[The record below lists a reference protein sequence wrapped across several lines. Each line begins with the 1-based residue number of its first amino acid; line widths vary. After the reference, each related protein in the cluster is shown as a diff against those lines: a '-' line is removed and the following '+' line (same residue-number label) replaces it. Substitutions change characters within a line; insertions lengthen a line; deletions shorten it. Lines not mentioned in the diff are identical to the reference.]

1 MRRTDRPLA
10 ATGSAKVHTMVEP
23 VSFEKLVEQRRQ
35 VLDAVDVPPAQGQ
48 RIWGLA
54 LSGGGIRSAT
64 FCLGLLKALAQQKML
79 LRFDL
84 LSTVSGGGY
93 VGATLGRLL
102 SRARSAAEV
111 KQVAEAFG
119 DADGRWF
126 TWWLRANGRYLIP
139 RGAKDTTFA
148 LALYLRNLTGVH
160 FELGLLALL
169 LGVVLALFDLL
180 AWGGLGY
187 LGYAYDWFFDA
198 ARYVPQWLPAVA
210 LLLPVVMLIGTVEAS
225 AYWCIPW
232 LTDPALKRWHA
243 LSYWG
248 AGIVCALMLRS
259 FHSWLDTVQTDVGAS
274 LRTVLWWAAMMLVGA
289 WLFSIPMAAYVLLK
303 AEHEPDARLRADLA
317 RNRLTRW
324 IANAWRA
331 GAVVV
336 LIGLVD
342 RFAWFLAFEASPTAQ
357 AGAGLALAALAAVV
371 RALLP
376 SIASL
381 LQQRATLP
389 PLLIGRIAGYALT
402 FLLCSWWVSLVHRAA
417 LGAAFQ
423 RHSPNFGATLVVLA
437 VIGVP
442 VVAYLL
448 LTGRNLKFLNLS
460 SLHAF
465 YWARL
470 ARSYLG
476 AANGMRFNGA
486 RALGA
491 TEELPRPMPVSPTLI
506 AVSDIQRDDD
516 IAFAQYAPQRHGGP
530 IHIVNVCVNQT
541 RDPRGGLFNQ
551 DRRGLAMSMA
561 SSGHLRVSQ
570 EAWQPLPSNALTLG
584 RWTAISGAAIAPG
597 LGSLSRGG
605 ISALATF
612 AGLRLGYWWNK
623 DEGSS
628 DSAATTQPSLLAKS
642 VGLLRETFGIFRGT
656 DRAQWFL
663 TDGGHF
669 ENTAAYCLLAQR
681 AEIIVLAD
689 CGADPQYAF
698 KDLENLVRKARID
711 LQTEILFQ
719 RPKKKPVAAAT
730 TQQLTA
736 PASEWP
742 QEMKVFGSLNDLA
755 SPTSSC
761 CLALAR
767 VDYRGAKDR
776 QAILIVVKPNVSDGL
791 PVDLVN
797 FKAHNPAFPQEATAD
812 QFFSEAQWESYYSLG
827 KYLGGKLTR
836 EFVERLPEKW
846 SDYFEPDEQSSLETV
861 AAAPKSDAPAPKT
874 DAEKATP
881 ASARLPARIGAATAA
896 GALGLGAAATL
907 GVSVWQAIDSYRTAS
922 AKQVADE
929 RAALKEL
936 TDLWAKVLPAS
947 SPASGVANI
956 GALAAAIVR
965 TADTLCPANEAG
977 WFQRSVVAETVYQS
991 ALKQCAS
998 LDKRDQPQ
1006 PCTALLEAAHPML
1019 QSRLPDCLVPQEGAT
1034 LAIPPPRYWVF
1045 NYAIDAPFARAHP
1058 CDPLALERKVADDR
1072 YRSGQLK
1079 LDAAYGSDPDDIA
1092 AATPKECNANATLV
1106 AKLTASFTGV
1116 REPLDDR
1123 LAAIA
1128 PPAAAKPAADKAAA
1142 DKPAAD
1148 RPALPMPPPP
1158 PVSVEAQA
1166 SKPEVPAASAPTTAR
1181 PAPAPAA
1188 KATGQVCD
1196 GRTVYLQI
1204 YGPQQRDEARS
1215 YREPWRE
1222 LGASVPPIED
1232 VSASAR
1238 SAGRAAASPV
1248 ARPTVRVHDA
1258 ASRACAQALAEAVGK
1273 RDWAVEALS
1282 PRLRATPGVIEVWIP
1297 PAQKAAY

>member
-1 MRRTDRPLA
+1 MA
-10 ATGSAKVHTMVEP
+10 EP
-23 VSFEKLVEQRRQ
+23 ESFERLVEKRRHA
-35 VLDAVDVPPAQGQ
+35 LDSADVPPDNGQ

-64 FCLGLLKALAQQKML
+64 FCLGLLKALAQQKLL
-79 LRFDL
+79 LRFDM

-102 SRARSAAEV
+102 SRADSAADV
-111 KQVAEAFG
+111 KKVVAAVG

-148 LALYLRNLTGVH
+148 IALYLRNLTGVH

-169 LGVVLALFDLL
+169 LGVALALFNLL
-180 AWGGLGY
+180 AWSALGY
-187 LGYAYDWFFDA
+187 LGYTADWFFAA

-210 LLLPVVMLIGTVEAS
+210 LLLPVVMLIGAIEAS

-232 LTDPALKRWHA
+232 LTDPTLKRWHA

-248 AGIVCALMLRS
+248 VGIVCAISLRA
-259 FHSWLDTVQTDVGAS
+259 FHGWLDTVQTDVGAS
-274 LRTVLWWAAMMLVGA
+274 LRTALWWAAMIIVAA
-289 WLFSIPMAAYVLLK
+289 WVFSIPMATYVLRN
-303 AEHEPDARLRADLA
+303 AEKREPDPRLCADLA

-324 IANAWRA
+324 IANALRTA
-331 GAVVV
+331 AVLV
-336 LIGLVD
+336 LVGLVD
-342 RFAWFLAFEASPTAQ
+342 RFAWFLAFEASPAAQ
-357 AGAGLALAALAAVV
+357 ASAGLALAAMAAIV

-381 LQQRATLP
+381 LQQRTKP
-389 PLLIGRIAGYALT
+389 PSLIIGRIVGYALT

-423 RHSPNFGATLVVLA
+423 RHSPNFIATLVVLT

-442 VVAYLL
+442 VIAYLL

-470 ARSYLG
+470 VRSYLG
-476 AANGMRFNGA
+476 AANDMRFKCA
-486 RALGA
+486 AQLGA
-491 TEELPRPMPVSPTLI
+491 VDELPRPMPDSPTVTG
-506 AVSDIQRDDD
+506 VSDIERDDD
-516 IAFAQYAPQRHGGP
+516 IAFGQYAPQRHGGP

-551 DRRGLAMSMA
+551 DRRGLAMSIA
-561 SSGHLRVSQ
+561 SSGHMRVSQ
-570 EAWQPLPSNALTLG
+570 EAWQPLPPNGLTLG

-628 DSAATTQPSLLAKS
+628 AAANTQPSLLAKS
-642 VGLLRETFGIFRGT
+642 IGLLRETFGIFRGT
-656 DRAQWFL
+656 DNREWFL

-681 AEIIVLAD
+681 AELIVLAD
-689 CGADPQYAF
+689 CGADPEYGF

-711 LQTEILFQ
+711 LQAEISFQ
-719 RPKKKPVAAAT
+719 RPKKSPVAVAANAST
-730 TQQLTA
+730 PQQRGLAT
-736 PASEWP
+736 PWP
-742 QEMKVFGSLNDLA
+742 QAMEVFGSLNDLA
-755 SPTSSC
+755 SPTSSS

-767 VDYRGAKDR
+767 VDYRGEDDR
-776 QAILIVVKPNVSDGL
+776 HAILIVVKPNVFDGL

-797 FKAHNPAFPQEATAD
+797 FKAHNRLFPQEATAD
-812 QFFSEAQWESYYSLG
+812 QFFSEAQWESYYALG
-827 KYLGGKLTR
+827 KFLGGKLTR
-836 EFVERLPEKW
+836 EFVESLPDKW
-846 SDYFEPDEQSSLETV
+846 NEYFEADEQCPLEASGTASKSEADK
-861 AAAPKSDAPAPKT
+861 AAS
-874 DAEKATP
+874 AT
-881 ASARLPARIGAATAA
+881 ARLPARIGATTAVSAT
-896 GALGLGAAATL
+896 LGLGAVATL
-907 GVSVWQAIDSYRTAS
+907 GVSLWQAIDSYRTAS

-936 TDLWAKVLPAS
+936 TDLWAKVLPAA
-947 SPASGVANI
+947 SPASGVASI
-956 GALAAAIVR
+956 GALASAIVR

-977 WFQRSVVAETVYQS
+977 WFQKSVVAETVYQS

-998 LDKRDQPQ
+998 LDKSDRPQ
-1006 PCTALLEAAHPML
+1006 PCTALLEAAHPTL
-1019 QSRLPDCLVPQEGAT
+1019 QTKLPDCLVPQEGAT

-1045 NYAIDAPFARAHP
+1045 DYAVDAPFARAHP
-1058 CDPLALERKVADDR
+1058 CDPLALERKLADDK
-1072 YRSGQLK
+1072 YRSGGLK
-1079 LDAAYGSDPDDIA
+1079 LDASYSSDANDLA
-1092 AATPKECNANATLV
+1092 AVTPKECGAKATLV
-1106 AKLTASFTGV
+1106 AQLRASFTGV

-1123 LAAIA
+1123 LAVIA
-1128 PPAAAKPAADKAAA
+1128 PAAA
-1142 DKPAAD
+1142 DKPAHPK
-1148 RPALPMPPPP
+1148 PALPAQPPPP
-1158 PVSVEAQA
+1158 ASAVAQVD
-1166 SKPEVPAASAPTTAR
+1166 KPEPAA
-1181 PAPAPAA
+1181 
-1188 KATGQVCD
+1188 ATGPIAATPASPAKSGLKVCE
-1196 GRTVYLQI
+1196 GRTVYIQI

-1215 YREPWRE
+1215 YREPWRQ

-1238 SAGRAAASPV
+1238 SAGRATGSPV
-1248 ARPTVRVHDA
+1248 AKPTVRVHDA
-1258 ASRACAQALAEAVGK
+1258 VSRDCAKALAEAVGK
-1273 RDWAVEALS
+1273 NDWAVESLS

-1297 PAQKAAY
+1297 PAEKAAAN